1 MNITIQ
7 SIIYTAIIL
16 SPMLNTSLIG
26 NLSQSDK
33 IFTIVWENDSSHL
46 SKFHHHVSEDVEET
60 DNSVPQPAVG
70 QRLLVAGART
80 LTHTHTH
87 RHIAASGGE
96 DEDVCHK
103 VQCTARYRCQILV

>member
-16 SPMLNTSLIG
+16 SPMLNTSLTVD
-26 NLSQSDK
+26 LSQSDK

-80 LTHTHTH
+80 LTRTH
-87 RHIAASGGE
+87 RHRAASGGE
-96 DEDVCHK
+96 DEDVRHK

>member
-16 SPMLNTSLIG
+16 SPMSNTSLTLD
-26 NLSQSDK
+26 LSQSDK
-33 IFTIVWENDSSHL
+33 IFTIVWENDSSYL

-80 LTHTHTH
+80 LTHTHRH
-87 RHIAASGGE
+87 RAASGEE
-96 DEDVCHK
+96 DEDVRHK
-103 VQCTARYRCQILV
+103 VQCTARYRCQIVL